1 MRVDVVARDK
11 DDLYSLVE
19 VISFVAV
26 DFKVV
31 CVPIKTV
38 HTLLWVILDQLNRV
52 CRLWWNWCK
61 LVPIFFFTLV
71 IRNEP
76 FKFDSVFATEYPD
89 QVLDVS
95 RIVFQLAWVV
105 TNNGESD
112 SKVNFIQIKSLFL
125 CVDLSLND
133 LRDVRVWMTHQ
144 LD

>member
-52 CRLWWNWCK
+52 CRLW
-61 LVPIFFFTLV
+61 
-71 IRNEP
+71 
-76 FKFDSVFATEYPD
+76 
-89 QVLDVS
+89 
-95 RIVFQLAWVV
+95 
-105 TNNGESD
+105 
-112 SKVNFIQIKSLFL
+112 
-125 CVDLSLND
+125 
-133 LRDVRVWMTHQ
+133 
-144 LD
+144 